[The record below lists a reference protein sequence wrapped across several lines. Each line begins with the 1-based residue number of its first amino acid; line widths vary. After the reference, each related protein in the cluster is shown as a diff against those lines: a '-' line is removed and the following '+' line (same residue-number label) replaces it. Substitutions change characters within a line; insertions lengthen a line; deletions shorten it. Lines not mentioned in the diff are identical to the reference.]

1 MKLRS
6 IKAQAQKGFTLIELM
21 ITVTIVGVLAALAVP
36 AYQDYAIRAQVA
48 EGIALASGGK
58 VVVAEYFSNR
68 GEFPADNDAAGYDG
82 AVGKYVSAV
91 EIAGTDD
98 TEVTINATF
107 GGTTATDANV
117 NAKLSGGTVGIVG
130 TPDADS
136 GVIVWSCSGSID
148 QKYLPSSCVSTAG
161 SGGSGG
167 TGTP

>member
-82 AVGKYVSAV
+82 AVGKYVTGV
-91 EIAGTDD
+91 EITGTDD
-98 TEVTINATF
+98 TGVTIDATF
-107 GGTTATDANV
+107 GGSEV
-117 NAKLSGGTVGIVG
+117 NTKLSGGTVGIIG

-148 QKYLPSSCVSTAG
+148 QKYLPSSCVSTADA
-161 SGGSGG
+161 GGSG
-167 TGTP
+167 TPPGGG

>member
-68 GEFPADNDAAGYDG
+68 GEFPADNAAAGYDG
-82 AVGKYVSAV
+82 AVGKYVTGV
-91 EIAGTDD
+91 EITGDDD
-98 TEVTINATF
+98 TSVTIDATF
-107 GGTTATDANV
+107 GGSDV
-117 NAKLSGGTVGIVG
+117 NAKLSGGTVGLVG
-130 TPDADS
+130 APDADS

-148 QKYLPSSCVSTAG
+148 QKYLPSSCVSTA
-161 SGGSGG
+161 SSAPAP
-167 TGTP
+167 TPGD